1 MAEEGNKT
9 EKELSLSTQSNP
21 YMYLFRCWALSAFQH
36 NTYELHIIAFGNG
49 MKGKDGV
56 RIKVQQVSITGVL
69 FSELKQRQ
77 KEGMLLMVYIDG
89 FNTSKVRFT

>member
-1 MAEEGNKT
+1 MC
-9 EKELSLSTQSNP
+9 SSNIEHEWQKKVTKLKKNCL
-21 YMYLFRCWALSAFQH
+21 YQH

-69 FSELKQRQ
+69 FGELKQRQ
-77 KEGMLLMVYIDG
+77 KEGMFLMVYIDE
-89 FNTSKVRFT
+89 FNTSKVRFA